1 MNRGGGIP
9 IARIAGIKVSADWSL
24 LVISALLAWGVAG
37 GAVPQIAPGTPLW
50 LAWVDGAVAALLLIA
65 SLTAHELAHALV
77 ARRRGITVDGIR
89 LWLFGGVAQMSGD
102 WVTGKTEMLVA
113 IVGPAVSFVVAAVFA
128 GVSWILYSIGAPALV
143 LVVPEWLFLVNLLLL
158 VFNLIPAFPLDG
170 GRILRG
176 FLWSRSKDRMRATV
190 VASRA
195 GRGFAVLLI
204 GVGVLDLFF
213 YDPVGG
219 LWLVLIGWFLDN
231 TARGEAHG
239 EQTRHALEGVLV
251 GDVMSKNPVIVPSWI
266 TVELLVDQYV
276 MGHEFTSF
284 PTHAIDG
291 HIDGL
296 VTLRGIKQ
304 VPPQQ
309 RGNRKAIDI
318 AIPADKVPVARQD
331 EHITD
336 LLKRMG
342 PTADGRAMVYDGGTL
357 VGVVSP
363 SDIARLFQSGPGRTA
378 ARVAA

>member
-24 LVISALLAWGVAG
+24 LAISALLAWGVAG
-37 GAVPQIAPGTPLW
+37 GAVPQVAPGTALW
-50 LAWVDGAVAALLLIA
+50 LAWLEGLTAAVLLIA
-65 SLTAHELAHALV
+65 SLLAHEMGHALI

-89 LWLFGGVAQMSGD
+89 LWLFGGIAQMSGD
-102 WVTGKTEMLVA
+102 WVTGRTEMLVA
-113 IVGPAVSFVVAAVFA
+113 IVGPAVSFVIAAVF
-128 GVSWILYSIGAPALV
+128 GLTSWLLYTAGAPALV
-143 LVVPEWLFLVNLLLL
+143 QVVPEWLFLVNLLLL

-176 FLWSRSKDRMRATV
+176 FLWSRSQDRMRATV
-190 VASRA
+190 IASRA
-195 GRGFAVLLI
+195 GRGFALLI
-204 GVGVLDLFF
+204 IGAGVLDLFF

-219 LWLVLIGWFLDN
+219 FWLILIGWFLDS
-231 TARGEAHG
+231 TARGEAQG

-296 VTLRGIKQ
+296 VTLRGIKR

-309 RGNRKAIDI
+309 RRNRKAIDI
-318 AIPADKVPVARQD
+318 AIPAGQVPVARPD
-331 EHITD
+331 EQITE

-342 PTADGRAMVYDGGTL
+342 PAADGRAMVYDGGTL
-357 VGVVSP
+357 VGIVSP